1 MPPTAPPA
9 TCRAGRLL
17 RARHFRHRLD
27 RRGFAAPVR
36 ETPGRRRSARRAAWC
51 ARAASHPAAPRGL
64 PPSAISTAATPRV
77 RARRG
82 RSCRSRRR
90 RRRRSIPRAGHSCTW
105 RISQIRGARLLRA
118 PLRRHLLRQPAGPAA
133 EKNEGRS
140 APMTTT
146 ALITGATSGIGRA
159 AADKLA
165 QSGVHVMFV
174 GRNVE
179 RGEKTIAEIR
189 AAGGKADFISSDL
202 RDAASARAVARK
214 AVELGG
220 GHVDIL
226 INNAGIFPFG
236 PTHEMS
242 QESFD
247 DVYALNVKA
256 PYFLVAELAPLMA
269 QRGKGAIVNV
279 STMVADYGAAG
290 LSLYGSS
297 KAAINLL
304 TKAWA
309 AGYGPQGVR
318 VNAVSPGPTR
328 TEGTAAMGD
337 ALQQLAAQAPAGRPA
352 APEEIA
358 EAIVFLASDRA
369 SFVQGAILPVDG
381 GRTAV

>member
-1 MPPTAPPA
+1 M
-9 TCRAGRLL
+9 
-17 RARHFRHRLD
+17 
-27 RRGFAAPVR
+27 
-36 ETPGRRRSARRAAWC
+36 
-51 ARAASHPAAPRGL
+51 
-64 PPSAISTAATPRV
+64 
-77 RARRG
+77 
-82 RSCRSRRR
+82 
-90 RRRRSIPRAGHSCTW
+90 
-105 RISQIRGARLLRA
+105 
-118 PLRRHLLRQPAGPAA
+118 
-133 EKNEGRS
+133 
-140 APMTTT
+140 TT

-159 AADKLA
+159 AANKLA
-165 QSGVHVMFV
+165 QSGVHVMVV

-179 RGEKTIAEIR
+179 RGKKTIAEIR

-236 PTHEMS
+236 ATHEMS
-242 QESFD
+242 EESFD

-269 QRGKGAIVNV
+269 RRGKGAIVNV
-279 STMVADYGAAG
+279 STMVADYGAG
-290 LSLYGSS
+290 GMRLYGWS
-297 KAAINLL
+297 KDAINLL

-309 AGYGPQGVR
+309 AEYGLKGVR

-328 TEGTAAMGD
+328 TEGTAAMGED
-337 ALQQLAAQAPAGRPA
+337 ALLQLAAQAPAGRPA

-369 SFVQGAILPVDG
+369 SFIQGAIVPADG
-381 GRTAV
+381 CRTA

>member
-1 MPPTAPPA
+1 M
-9 TCRAGRLL
+9 
-17 RARHFRHRLD
+17 
-27 RRGFAAPVR
+27 V
-36 ETPGRRRSARRAAWC
+36 
-51 ARAASHPAAPRGL
+51 
-64 PPSAISTAATPRV
+64 
-77 RARRG
+77 
-82 RSCRSRRR
+82 
-90 RRRRSIPRAGHSCTW
+90 
-105 RISQIRGARLLRA
+105 
-118 PLRRHLLRQPAGPAA
+118 
-133 EKNEGRS
+133 
-140 APMTTT
+140 
-146 ALITGATSGIGRA
+146 
-159 AADKLA
+159 
-165 QSGVHVMFV
+165 V
-174 GRNVE
+174 GRNAE

-189 AAGGKADFISSDL
+189 AAGGKADFIASDL
-202 RDAASARAVARK
+202 RDAASARAVAKK

-226 INNAGIFPFG
+226 VNNAGVFPFG

-242 QESFD
+242 EESFD

-256 PYFLVAELAPLMA
+256 PYFLVAELAPSMA

-279 STMVADYGAAG
+279 STMVADYGAPG

-309 AGYGPQGVR
+309 AEYGPKGVR

-328 TEGTAAMGD
+328 TEGTASMGD
-337 ALQQLAAQAPAGRPA
+337 ALQELAAQAPAGRPA

-358 EAIVFLASDRA
+358 ETIVFLATDRA